1 MRMVS
6 WLERAALLVCLAT
19 AAGGC
24 RGKSAAGTARDATAP
39 EDTGAMGGLTPDQI
53 RARADSMSPARAES
67 LGIVDTTIHVEAVDS
82 SAAIITRSTKPLS
95 SEPPADTTS
104 AAPKP

>member
-1 MRMVS
+1 MVS

-19 AAGGC
+19 VSGGC
-24 RGKSAAGTARDATAP
+24 RGKSAGTAHDATAP

-53 RARADSMSPARAES
+53 KARADSMSPARAES